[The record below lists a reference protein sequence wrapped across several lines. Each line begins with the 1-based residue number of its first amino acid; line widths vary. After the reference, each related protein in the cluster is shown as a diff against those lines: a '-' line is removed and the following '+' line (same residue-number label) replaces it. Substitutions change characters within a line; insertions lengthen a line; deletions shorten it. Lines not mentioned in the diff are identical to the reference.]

1 MTTIIQGIENSI
13 NFITDLALHVIDW
26 NNTIE
31 SVQDRTDCYVERLE
45 QIDTMLHILGLSDQ
59 ISNRSKVRLESMVHK
74 AIATVQGASYDKL
87 NKLSKTE

>member
-13 NFITDLALHVIDW
+13 NYMTDLALHVIEW

-31 SVQDRTDCYVERLE
+31 AVQDRTEHYVERLE
-45 QIDTMLHILGLSDQ
+45 QIGIMLHILGLSDQ

-74 AIATVQGASYDKL
+74 AISTVQVASYDKL